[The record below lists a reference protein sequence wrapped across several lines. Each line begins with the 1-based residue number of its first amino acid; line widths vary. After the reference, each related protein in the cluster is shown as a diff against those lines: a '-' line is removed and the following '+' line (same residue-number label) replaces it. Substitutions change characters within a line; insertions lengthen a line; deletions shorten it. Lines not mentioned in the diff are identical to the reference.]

1 VSYQHVTKAFE
12 QLYASKNV
20 QILWS
25 LWLFEMMFVL
35 TVFCKQMISA
45 NDRTAV
51 EELYGQFKTFETQ
64 LNNPTKSDA
73 IKRKPIYLTEIEFK
87 EILLKMKTFGII
99 SVSIEGQ
106 IAFVQLHV
114 YIDEIKSAY
123 EENEE
128 YEMYFKEYV

>member
-1 VSYQHVTKAFE
+1 
-12 QLYASKNV
+12 
-20 QILWS
+20 
-25 LWLFEMMFVL
+25 MFVL